1 MLFQVSTSNIAKIS
15 LYTIKVTGYLLEPSV
30 TSSMTFTVDIRND
43 CENTVITAPSTMVVN
58 YALKDPS

>member
-30 TSSMTFTVDIRND
+30 TSSMTFTVDVRNG